1 VIASEQLVT
10 ALATSLLPTLAV
22 VIGIVVNDLRLKGLT
37 RAVDARFVQ
46 IDGRLGDVNRHIEDF
61 KDEPLTQLSR
71 MGQVIDARLKR
82 LEERL
87 RP

>member
-1 VIASEQLVT
+1 VFVSDQLVT
-10 ALATSLLPTLAV
+10 PLATSVLPTLAV
-22 VIGIVVNDLRLKGLT
+22 VMGIVVNDLRLKDLT

-46 IDGRLGDVNRHIEDF
+46 IDGGLGDVNRHIDDF
-61 KDEPLTQLSR
+61 KDELLTQLSQ

>member
-61 KDEPLTQLSR
+61 KDQLLTQLSQ

-82 LEERL
+82 LEDRL